1 MPCLK
6 CQLDPSTHSFEKIGE
21 LQREKRVHV
30 FYTTYK
36 SMKDHS
42 NAADIEQHILDELRR
57 INGEQWIWIIDCK
70 FIQAKHM
77 VHINVP
83 IRLLKI
89 LNGTFGDSLINVFL
103 INSGPVIASAIIA
116 LKPFITRQ
124 FESYIRKISGSP
136 LELHEVFI
144 KTYAWS
150 PVETE
155 PVIRRIMRDYA

>member
-6 CQLDPSTHSFEKIGE
+6 CQQDPLMHSFEKIGE
-21 LQREKRVHV
+21 LHREKRAHV

-42 NAADIEQHILDELRR
+42 NAQDIEQHILDELGR

-89 LNGTFGDSLINVFL
+89 LSGKFGDGLINVFL
-103 INSGPVIASAIIA
+103 INSGPIIASALIA
-116 LKPFITRQ
+116 LKPFISRQ

-150 PVETE
+150 PIETE